1 MTDVMDKKKQQGTP
15 EKDAE
20 AEKELTILQPGA
32 VPEED
37 EDPEAPYLASDMYQR
52 IVALI
57 NNFESGL
64 PGDMQAGGR
73 LVSAGDI
80 TFSIQDIGYWDP
92 NMIVFYGELS
102 DGSAV
107 ELVQHI
113 FPAQPAPRR
122 RPPPRRH
129 RKAAPHHR
137 LQPQE
142 RTGYRHRPGRLKSR
156 RFRQGAD
163 RNSCRFGRTVILA
176 GTAADTARPI
186 DVRVATPVLVLDQ
199 GNGLDGTMAGTVTAD
214 DAVAGDE
221 TVELGI
227 TGDADFVFLSRPAP
241 ADGWH
246 RPGRLENKSCS
257 YRHSSL

>member
-1 MTDVMDKKKQQGTP
+1 MADVMDKKKQQGTP

-57 NNFESGL
+57 NNLSWAC
-64 PGDMQAGGR
+64 PTDMQAGGR

-113 FPAQPAPRR
+113 SQLNLLLSPSPA
-122 RPPPRRH
+122 
-129 RKAAPHHR
+129 
-137 LQPQE
+137 
-142 RTGYRHRPGRLKSR
+142 TTTSKSR
-156 RFRQGAD
+156 
-163 RNSCRFGRTVILA
+163 
-176 GTAADTARPI
+176 AASSASTARTNRISPPT
-186 DVRVATPVLVLDQ
+186 RKTE
-199 GNGLDGTMAGTVTAD
+199 VTKISA
-214 DAVAGDE
+214 
-221 TVELGI
+221 
-227 TGDADFVFLSRPAP
+227 R
-241 ADGWH
+241 
-246 RPGRLENKSCS
+246 C
-257 YRHSSL
+257 

>member
-1 MTDVMDKKKQQGTP
+1 MADVMDKKKQQGTP
-15 EKDAE
+15 EKDAD

-64 PGDMQAGGR
+64 PDDMQAGGR

-113 FPAQPAPRR
+113 SQLNLLLVAVPRHDDIEKPRR
-122 RPPPRRH
+122 IIGFN
-129 RKAAPHHR
+129 RKNEP
-137 LQPQE
+137 
-142 RTGYRHRPGRLKSR
+142 
-156 RFRQGAD
+156 D
-163 RNSCRFGRTVILA
+163 I
-176 GTAADTARPI
+176 
-186 DVRVATPVLVLDQ
+186 ATDPED
-199 GNGLDGTMAGTVTAD
+199 
-214 DAVAGDE
+214 
-221 TVELGI
+221 
-227 TGDADFVFLSRPAP
+227 
-241 ADGWH
+241 
-246 RPGRLENKSCS
+246 
-257 YRHSSL
+257 